1 MFDRFAGGGLKFGGW
16 VPGRPEDEFGI
27 AFAAAFPSDS
37 WRRATAAGPA
47 EIAVEASYRAQI
59 APWLSVQPSAHY
71 IRNPAADPALADAF
85 VLGLRFQAPHSRSEE
100 HTSELQSPMR
110 ISYAVLCVQKKHT

>member
-37 WRRATAAGPA
+37 WRRATEDGPA

-59 APWLSVQPSAHY
+59 AHWLSVKPSANN
-71 IRNPAADPALADAF
+71 IRKPAADPALADAL
-85 VLGLRFQAPHSRSEE
+85 VLGPGFEATNRL
-100 HTSELQSPMR
+100 TELAR
-110 ISYAVLCVQKKHT
+110 KGGVEGKRG

>member
-1 MFDRFAGGGLKFGGW
+1 MRISDWSSDVCSSDLIDAFARLGTASDRFNMFDRFAGGGLKFGGW

-47 EIAVEASYRAQI
+47 EIAVAASYRAQI
-59 APWLSVQPSAHY
+59 APWLPVQPRAHS
-71 IRNPAADPALADAF
+71 IRNTAQIRRES
-85 VLGLRFQAPHSRSEE
+85 VRERVCQYR
-100 HTSELQSPMR
+100 
-110 ISYAVLCVQKKHT
+110 